1 MHADVRVSMSV
12 LVIVSYCVGT
22 KARNEERRIEQVGE
36 SHPRPEEI
44 AWLGGI
50 GGGGGD

>member
-22 KARNEERRIEQVGE
+22 KARNEERRIGQVGE
-36 SHPRPEEI
+36 SSKARRDSLVGRD
-44 AWLGGI
+44 W
-50 GGGGGD
+50 GGGGD